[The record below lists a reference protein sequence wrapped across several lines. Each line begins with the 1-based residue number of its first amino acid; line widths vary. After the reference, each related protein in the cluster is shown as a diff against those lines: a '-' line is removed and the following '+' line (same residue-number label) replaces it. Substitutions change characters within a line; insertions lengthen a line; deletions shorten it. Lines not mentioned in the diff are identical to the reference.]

1 MPEQLVDFYS
11 FNNKIYIVIK
21 SISYNNNEYVFLS
34 NEMDNSD
41 DMISRVSGNKLL
53 PIESDEEYLSVLK
66 KIFN

>member
-53 PIESDEEYLSVLK
+53 PIESDEEYLSVVK
-66 KIFN
+66 KMFN